1 MPPPIEHSAARTGNR
16 LMKILRNPFVL
27 FYYLGEACKRVVVK
41 LPYFRFIRETGDT
54 ETRITLGMWYTQKVR
69 RINYNAYWPMH
80 PSSIVTYPQNVYAGI
95 NTCPG
100 YNPGCNIHAVNK
112 IYIGDYTQIASNV
125 GLMSG
130 NHDLYDLRIQVE
142 GEPIRIGKYCWIG
155 MNTVILPQVQ
165 LGDFT
170 IIGAGAV
177 VTKSFPEGYCVIAGN
192 PARKIRDLE
201 KGKCIPYEESR
212 PYNGYISHQ
221 RFEEFRK
228 SHLNV

>member
-1 MPPPIEHSAARTGNR
+1 MARTGNR
-16 LMKILRNPFVL
+16 LTRILRNPFVL
-27 FYYLGEACKRVVVK
+27 FYYLCEAVKRMVIA
-41 LPYFRFIRETGDT
+41 LPYFRFIRETRDM

-69 RINYNAYWPMH
+69 RINHNAYWPMH
-80 PSSIVTYPQNVYAGI
+80 PSSIVTYPHNVYAGI

-130 NHDLYDLRIQVE
+130 NHDLYDLRLQVE
-142 GEPIRIGKYCWIG
+142 GEPIRIGNYCWIG
-155 MNTVILPQVQ
+155 MNTVILPEVR

-170 IIGAGAV
+170 VVGAGAV

-201 KGKCIPYEESR
+201 KEKCIPYREPR
-212 PYNGYISHQ
+212 PYNGYIPHHE
-221 RFEEFRK
+221 FEVFRK